1 MAKKEKTIED
11 IYKAD
16 MKYLIKDLN
25 QKIKLLGTMAYI
37 SHSGEI
43 FVKDNDRQLERYCR
57 FYNKDYLPA
66 CLNGVIFDT
75 IQVFDMCKNLKIS
88 LMKVLLLEDC
98 TIISQEGL
106 DMELRINQLKSENL
120 DSERNMIKDTIFPE
134 FYKKL
139 PSIIDPYEDNYSWAY
154 ISDKQMEALEEGE
167 LVKVDYNLNGKDIH
181 AYITKQIFP
190 LIKKST
196 EIAYTVLNI
205 INPLDNKYFYVL
217 YRERI
222 EENGLYV
229 YTLTATYQSI

>member
-11 IYKAD
+11 IYKDD

-43 FVKDNDRQLERYCR
+43 FIKDNDRQLERYCR
-57 FYNKDYLPA
+57 FYDKDYLPN
-66 CLNGVIFDT
+66 CLNGSIFDT
-75 IQVFDMCKNLKIS
+75 LQVYDMYKVLKIS
-88 LMKVLLLEDC
+88 TMQVLPLQDA
-98 TIISQEGL
+98 IVISQEGI
-106 DMELRINQLKSENL
+106 DTELRINLLKSEDLN
-120 DSERNMIKDTIFPE
+120 SEREMIAKTIFPE
-134 FYKKL
+134 FYKKM
-139 PSIIDPYEDNYSWAY
+139 PNIIDVYEDNYNWEY
-154 ISDKQMEALEEGE
+154 ISEKQMEALEDGE
-167 LVKVDYNLNGKDIH
+167 LIKVDYNLDDKDIH

-190 LIKKST
+190 LLKKTT
-196 EIAYTVLNI
+196 EIAYTVLDV